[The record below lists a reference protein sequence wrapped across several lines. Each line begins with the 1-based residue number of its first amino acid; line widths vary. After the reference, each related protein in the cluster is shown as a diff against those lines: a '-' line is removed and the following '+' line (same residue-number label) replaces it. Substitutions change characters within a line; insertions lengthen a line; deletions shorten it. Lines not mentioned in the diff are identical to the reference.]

1 MRQLTHRWLESVA
14 RTPDGNFAA
23 SPAGLWLSLATVS
36 VGARG
41 RTAAAFED
49 VLETG
54 PEPAAAVAAAVRAL
68 EKTDALTMATGVW
81 SRSPLREQFRA
92 ALPDVGFGE
101 LDDASPA
108 VIDAW
113 VRGATGGLVERL
125 PVRIVDGTRLLLVNA
140 LALRARWADP
150 FDPAHTRDRAF
161 TDAAG
166 TVHQVPTMCKMF
178 SAHSAWTVPE
188 PSGGLTRVVELRC
201 ATEGFTP
208 AVVRFVIGSPGRG
221 ASEVLP
227 AAWAPTGLRA
237 RVDADQVRVLLPRLA
252 LRTTIEVTGD
262 LPALGLERATR
273 DDADFSGLSPQGLK
287 VDQVVQ
293 EAVVKVA
300 EAGIEAA
307 AATAVRMMYA
317 GMVTSRPRVAEI
329 AFDRPFGLVVLDS
342 TGELPLFTA
351 WQATAPRYPEG

>member
-14 RTPDGNFAA
+14 RTPDGDFAA
-23 SPAGLWLSLATVS
+23 SPAGLWLALATVS

-41 RTAAAFED
+41 ATAAAFED

-68 EKTDALTMATGVW
+68 EKTEALTAATGVW
-81 SRSPLREQFRA
+81 SRSPLRADFRA

-113 VRGATGGLVERL
+113 VREATGGLVERL
-125 PVRIVDGTRLLLVNA
+125 PVRIPDETRLLLVNA
-140 LALRARWADP
+140 LALKARWADP
-150 FDPAHTRDRAF
+150 FDAVNTRDRSF

-166 TVHQVPTMCKMF
+166 GVHRVPTMCKTF

-188 PSGGLTRVVELRC
+188 PSGGQVRVVELRC
-201 ATEGFTP
+201 ATEGFSP
-208 AVVRFVIGSPGRG
+208 AVVRFVIGSPGG
-221 ASEVLP
+221 TAPEVLP
-227 AAWAPTGLRA
+227 AAWAPSGLRG
-237 RVDADQVRVLLPRLA
+237 RIDADQVRVLLPRLA
-252 LRTTIEVTGD
+252 LRSTIEVTGH
-262 LPALGLERATR
+262 LAALGLAVATT
-273 DDADFSGLSPQGLK
+273 DHADFSGLSPEALK
-287 VDQVVQ
+287 IDQVVQ

-300 EAGIEAA
+300 EEGIEAA

-351 WQATAPRYPEG
+351 WQATAPSFPG

>member
-1 MRQLTHRWLESVA
+1 MRQLAHRWLESVA
-14 RTPDGNFAA
+14 RTPGGDFAA
-23 SPAGLWLSLATVS
+23 SPAGLWLALATVS

-54 PEPAAAVAAAVRAL
+54 QEPAAAVAAAVRAL

-81 SRSPLREQFRA
+81 SRSPLREAFRG
-92 ALPDVGFGE
+92 ALPDVDFGE

-108 VIDAW
+108 LIDAW
-113 VRGATGGLVERL
+113 VRDATGGLVERL
-125 PVRIVDGTRLLLVNA
+125 PVRIAAQTRLLLVNA
-140 LALRARWADP
+140 LVLKARWADP
-150 FDPAHTRDRAF
+150 FDTANTRDRPF

-166 TVHQVPTMCKMF
+166 AVHQVPTMSKTF

-201 ATEGFTP
+201 AAEGFTP
-208 AVVRFVIGSPGRG
+208 AVVRFVIGSPERG
-221 ASEVLP
+221 ATEVLP
-227 AAWAPTGLRA
+227 AAWAPSGLRG
-237 RVDADQVRVLLPRLA
+237 RIDADQVRVLLPRLA
-252 LRTTIEVTGD
+252 LRSTIEVTEH
-262 LPALGLERATR
+262 LEALGLEIATG
-273 DDADFSGLSPQGLK
+273 DHADFSGLSPDPLTI
-287 VDQVVQ
+287 DQVVQ

-300 EAGIEAA
+300 EEGIEAA
-307 AATAVRMMYA
+307 AATVVRMRYA
-317 GMVTSRPRVAEI
+317 SMVTSRPRVVEI

-351 WQATAPRYPEG
+351 WQASAPRFPE